1 MDLARRL
8 SYRRGEEGTVA
19 DRSAGDGRTAG
30 TVTGAAGAEST
41 AELGRRVLRLRTERG
56 FTQRQLAEPAYTAA
70 YVSTLEAGKVRP
82 SEAALRHLADRLGV
96 SYEELTTGRSPRDAT
111 RLRAALTDA
120 RRALATGA
128 AEDATGLFEEVR
140 DEAERLGFAEERS
153 AALLGLGDCAL
164 ETGELTLARDHFE
177 DVERLLAGE
186 PLPRRIPAIRG
197 RAVAH
202 LLAGELRYSCY
213 LLESAIDELNAS
225 GLHDPYALLLLYT
238 AAIAPYMDM
247 GAHARAVRAAELALA
262 LAPSVDDPGLIAR
275 MHRGVARTLIA
286 EGRTAEADA
295 SLAKAQELYE
305 QLRIHTDLAH
315 CHWMRGY
322 VHAQDGNL
330 ERAERELRTA
340 RDMLAS
346 KRAALF
352 TVQVEVELADVL
364 RRRGRTAEAEAL
376 LLPLLARS
384 PAPEPVDA
392 PGPVETPE
400 PATAPEAAPEPATG
414 PGATPE
420 PATDPGAAPGPMTT
434 PGAAPEPATTPEATP
449 GPMTTQGGPGATAD
463 EAGLTA
469 ERGAV
474 HAGGAHRLLGLI
486 ADERGDVEA
495 AEEHYCAALSLLER
509 TGAAG
514 DLADLCRLLGD
525 LLRREGR
532 LEAAMDAYRTGLGHR
547 AAPGTTT
554 LGPAP
559 AEPPM

>member
-19 DRSAGDGRTAG
+19 EKSAGDGR
-30 TVTGAAGAEST
+30 AAGADGT
-41 AELGRRVLRLRTERG
+41 AEIGRRVLRLRTERG

-70 YVSTLEAGKVRP
+70 YVSTLESGKVRP
-82 SEAALRHLADRLGV
+82 SEVALRHLADRLGV
-96 SYEELTTGRSPRDAT
+96 TYEELTTGRSPQDAT
-111 RLRAALTDA
+111 RLRAGLTDA
-120 RRALATGA
+120 RRTLATGDTEDAAARFAALA
-128 AEDATGLFEEVR
+128 AEAD
-140 DEAERLGFAEERS
+140 RLGFTDERA
-153 AALLGLGDCAL
+153 AALLGRGDCAM
-164 ETGELTLARDHFE
+164 ETGELTTARDHFE
-177 DVERLLAGE
+177 AAEKLLADE
-186 PLPRRIPAIRG
+186 PLPRRVPAIRG

-225 GLHDPYALLLLYT
+225 GLHDPNALLLLYT
-238 AAIAPYMDM
+238 ASIAPYMDM
-247 GAHARAVRAAELALA
+247 GAHARAVRAAELSLA
-262 LAPSVDDPGLIAR
+262 LAPSVDNPELVAQ

-305 QLRIHTDLAH
+305 QLRLRTDLAH

-322 VHAQDGNL
+322 VHAQDGDL
-330 ERAERELRTA
+330 ARAESELRIA

-352 TVQVEVELADVL
+352 TMQVEVELADVL
-364 RRRGRTAEAEAL
+364 RRRCRTAEAEAL
-376 LLPLLARS
+376 LRPLLARS
-384 PAPEPVDA
+384 DGDHRPDGDQGAS
-392 PGPVETPE
+392 
-400 PATAPEAAPEPATG
+400 PEAVE
-414 PGATPE
+414 
-420 PATDPGAAPGPMTT
+420 
-434 PGAAPEPATTPEATP
+434 
-449 GPMTTQGGPGATAD
+449 
-463 EAGLTA
+463 LTA

-486 ADERGDVEA
+486 ADERGDAEG

-559 AEPPM
+559 AEPPIEH

>member
-1 MDLARRL
+1 M
-8 SYRRGEEGTVA
+8 
-19 DRSAGDGRTAG
+19 
-30 TVTGAAGAEST
+30 TGAAGAEST
-41 AELGRRVLRLRTERG
+41 AEIGRRVLRLRTERG

-128 AEDATGLFEEVR
+128 AEDAAGLFEEVR
-140 DEAERLGFAEERS
+140 REAERLGFAEERA

-164 ETGELTLARDHFE
+164 ETGELTVGRDHFE
-177 DVERLLAGE
+177 AVERLLAGE

-364 RRRGRTAEAEAL
+364 RRRGRTADAEAL
-376 LLPLLARS
+376 LLPLLASS
-384 PAPEPVDA
+384 PAVAEAVNTA
-392 PGPVETPE
+392 GKPGE
-400 PATAPEAAPEPATG
+400 ALGEAASDEAG
-414 PGATPE
+414 PG
-420 PATDPGAAPGPMTT
+420 
-434 PGAAPEPATTPEATP
+434 
-449 GPMTTQGGPGATAD
+449 

-469 ERGAV
+469 DRGAV

-486 ADERGDVEA
+486 ADERGDAEA